1 MAREVKSALMRAR
14 GTLIEDAAGVVSL
27 VAMLFVA
34 LHLPS
39 FF

>member
-1 MAREVKSALMRAR
+1 MLREVKSALIQAR

-27 VAMLFVA
+27 AAMLVVA